1 MGIEFARIPGQD
13 QRARVEALIGRL
25 MASRDVPK
33 IFVGRKESA
42 GKDASKGTANPNSAT
57 AAPAEIEGP
66 DPLLELV
73 RSGSPLSVEQF
84 LSDLRAQRL
93 GKRRDPRIDLALPV
107 LLSGTDISGRPLD
120 QRVMTI
126 NISRRG
132 ALMEGVHGMLKLGDE
147 IFLSRLQKR
156 EQFRVAWVGGEGTP
170 AEGQIGVAAV
180 EPNTTFWD
188 EVLEATASS
197 GLEATSIRGGGGAAD
212 D

>member
-1 MGIEFARIPGQD
+1 
-13 QRARVEALIGRL
+13 
-25 MASRDVPK
+25 
-33 IFVGRKESA
+33 
-42 GKDASKGTANPNSAT
+42 
-57 AAPAEIEGP
+57 
-66 DPLLELV
+66 
-73 RSGSPLSVEQF
+73 VEQF

-197 GLEATSIRGGGGAAD
+197 GLEATSIRGSGGAAD